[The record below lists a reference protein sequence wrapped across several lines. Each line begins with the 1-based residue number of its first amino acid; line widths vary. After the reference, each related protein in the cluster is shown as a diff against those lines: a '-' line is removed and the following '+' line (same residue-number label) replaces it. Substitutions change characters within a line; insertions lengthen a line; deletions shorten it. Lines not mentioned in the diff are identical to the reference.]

1 MPHPVPTL
9 SFEHIARA
17 FAQGAGPACV
27 QAMQVSPGARSF
39 LVAAL
44 SRRLERPILCL
55 SPSDAGAEEMF
66 REISAYLGPERA
78 FLFPSGEVAP
88 YETLSPYPVAV
99 HHRMR
104 ALCRLF
110 HARGNG
116 TNDMAPVI
124 VCPVEA
130 AMEKT
135 LPPDVFAASVFR
147 IMAGEEIDR
156 DDLIRRLGELGYAR
170 LPATSDPG
178 DYSVR
183 GGIVD
188 VYSPAH
194 PRPAR
199 ISLDGDRVD
208 SIRWFDPVTQ
218 RTAGEGGDLTVI
230 PCSQVITRPDFLLAA
245 TDGAPGPNSELLRQ
259 GIRYHGVDAMV
270 PRLYGRASSV
280 FDHLANGSIVVAEDS
295 PGCVAAARNAFH
307 EAEENFFLAGE
318 EGNLPGPGELFVP
331 PEELVCILAGIS
343 LLSFDSLEIAP
354 FERVTSL
361 RGEMDARGNEDIRRR
376 TASSP
381 SEGLLLPLVTEAK
394 EWWKRGARFAITSL
408 SPSQVDRMEEL
419 LSRYPL
425 PFARA
430 GSLGEFVTGGT
441 GVALC
446 LADVTRGFRL
456 PELGVAVVTEAEVF
470 GEKTRAR
477 KRRKETVAPLE
488 EFSLRELRVNDLAVH
503 VDHGI
508 GVYRG
513 LLRRVAAGVEGDFL
527 VLEYAG
533 GDRLFV
539 PVEKMSRVQ
548 RYIASEEANP
558 RLARLGGTAW
568 QRAKRK
574 VRDSLLSMA
583 QELVELYA
591 RRQVATRPPNT
602 LPDAVY
608 REFEAGFPHE
618 ETPDQQRVIEEVLA
632 DLAAEKPMDR
642 LVCGDVG
649 YGKTEVAVRA
659 AFKVVLDGR
668 QAAVLVPTTVLAEQH
683 YRTFRERLSGYPIRM
698 ESISRFRS
706 RKEQADVAKD
716 LAAGKVDI
724 VIGTHRL
731 LQKDISFR
739 DLGLV
744 VIDEEQRFGVS
755 HKEKLKSMRASV
767 DVLTL
772 TATPIPRTLHMAMS
786 GIRDISVIATPPED
800 RLSIRTFVLPFSEEV
815 IREAVDREIRRGGQ
829 VFFVHNRVETLPAME
844 RFLREILPHVRILVA
859 HGQMDEEELAFAMDD
874 FAGRRADLLLCT
886 AIIEAGLDIANANT
900 ILVSQAHRF
909 GLAQLYQLRGRVGR
923 DRHRAYAY
931 FLLPEDAMMTK
942 EALMRLG
949 VIAEL
954 TELGSGFRIASHD
967 LEIRGGGN
975 LLGKDQSGHIHQV
988 GYELYT
994 QLLSEA
1000 VAEISG
1006 RDAREEEEPELDLRI
1021 PAFLPDDFIP
1031 EAGTRL
1037 DFYRKLAA
1045 SRTVL
1050 EADELELELLDR
1062 FGRLPPPAET
1072 LCDLT
1077 RLRAIMREMGVKE
1090 MKRGNG
1096 ALFLTLSGGSGVDR
1110 SLLVRLVAK
1119 ERNTFSFA
1127 RGEMLSVRLSGDSP
1141 PEVLAAA
1148 KNLLNR
1154 LSPGGSI

>member
-1 MPHPVPTL
+1 MLRSVPPL
-9 SFEHIARA
+9 SFEHIARS
-17 FAQGAGPACV
+17 FAKETGSFCL
-27 QAMQVSPGARSF
+27 QALGVPPGARSF
-39 LVAAL
+39 LTAAH
-44 SRRLERPILCL
+44 SRRLNRPILFL
-55 SPSDAGAEEMF
+55 SPSDAGAEETA
-66 REISAYLGPERA
+66 REVSSYLGEERV
-78 FLFPSGEVAP
+78 FLFPSLEVVP
-88 YETLSPYPVAV
+88 YEALSPYPVAV
-99 HHRMR
+99 HERMR
-104 ALCRLF
+104 ALFRLY
-110 HARGNG
+110 HVREG
-116 TNDMAPVI
+116 APVV

-130 AMEKT
+130 ALGKT

-147 IMAGEEIDR
+147 VATGEEIDR
-156 DDLIRRLGELGYAR
+156 DEFSRRLGELGYAR
-170 LPATSDPG
+170 LPVTSDPG

-183 GGIVD
+183 GGILD
-188 VYSPAH
+188 VYSSAH

-199 ISLDGDRVD
+199 ISLDADRVE

-218 RTAGEGGDLTVI
+218 RTGNEGEELVVI
-230 PCSQVITRPDFLLAA
+230 PCSQVITRGDYLLAA
-245 TDGAPGPNSELLRQ
+245 AGASTGSNADMLRQ
-259 GIRYHGVDAMV
+259 GIRYHGADLLL
-270 PRLYGRASSV
+270 PRLYGRAASV
-280 FDHLANGSIVVAEDS
+280 FDHLPGGSIVVAEDS
-295 PGCVAAARNAFH
+295 PACLVGARKVFA
-307 EAEENFFLAGE
+307 EAEENFLLAGQE
-318 EGNLPGPGELFVP
+318 EGIPAPGELFVAP
-331 PEELVCILAGIS
+331 DELLRTLEGIPR
-343 LLSFDSLEIAP
+343 LCFDSLEVAP
-354 FERVTSL
+354 FGQKVSL
-361 RGEMDARGNEDIRRR
+361 RGDMDIAGNEDIRRR
-376 TASSP
+376 TSSSV

-394 EWWKRGARFAITSL
+394 EWWKRGDRFAVTSL
-408 SPSQVDRMEEL
+408 SPSQADRMEEL

-425 PFARA
+425 PFVCAD
-430 GSLGEFVTGGT
+430 SLRDFTLDGK

-446 LADVTRGFRL
+446 RSDVARGFRM
-456 PELGVAVVTEAEVF
+456 PELGVAVVTEAEIF

-477 KRRKETVAPLE
+477 KRRGETFAPLE

-548 RYIASEEANP
+548 RYVASEEGHP
-558 RLARLGGTAW
+558 QLARLGGTAW
-568 QRAKRK
+568 QRAKRR

-583 QELVELYA
+583 RELLDLYA
-591 RRQVATRPPNT
+591 RRQVASRPPNS

-608 REFEAGFPHE
+608 REFEAGFAHE

-632 DLAAEKPMDR
+632 DLASARPMDR

-659 AFKVVLDGR
+659 SFKVVLDGR

-683 YRTFRERLSGYPIRM
+683 YRTYRERLAGYPVRV
-698 ESISRFRS
+698 ESLSRFQS
-706 RKEQADVAKD
+706 RKEQADVVKD
-716 LAAGKVDI
+716 LVAGKVDI

-755 HKEKLKSMRASV
+755 HKEKLKAMRASV

-772 TATPIPRTLHMAMS
+772 TATPIPRTLHMALS

-815 IREAVDREIRRGGQ
+815 IREAVDREVRRGGQ

-844 RFLREILPHVRILVA
+844 RFLRETLPHVRIASA
-859 HGQMDEEELAFAMDD
+859 HGQMDEEKLAIAMDD

-900 ILVSQAHRF
+900 ILVNQSHRF

-931 FLLPEDAMMTK
+931 FLLPGDVAMTK
-942 EALMRLG
+942 EALLRLG

-1006 RDAREEEEPELDLRI
+1006 RESREGLEPELDLRI

-1045 SRTVL
+1045 SRSVL

-1062 FGRLPPPAET
+1062 FGRLPAPAEA

-1077 RLRAIMREMGVKE
+1077 RLRTKMRETGVKE
-1090 MKRGNG
+1090 LKRGNG
-1096 ALFLTLSGGSGVDR
+1096 ALFLALADQSEIDR
-1110 SLLVRLVAK
+1110 SRLVRLVTK
-1119 ERNTFSFA
+1119 EKGTFSFA
-1127 RGEMLSVRLSGDSP
+1127 RGEMLSMRLPGDSP

-1154 LSPGGSI
+1154 VSPGGSI